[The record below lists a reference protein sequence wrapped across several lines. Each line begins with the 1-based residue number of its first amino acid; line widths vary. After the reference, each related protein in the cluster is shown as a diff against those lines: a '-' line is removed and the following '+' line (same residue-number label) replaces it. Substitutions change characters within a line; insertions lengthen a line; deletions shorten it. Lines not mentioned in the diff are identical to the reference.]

1 MSFISRECGPHPQ
14 CDNAAATSSQFQGAF
29 QVRELSIPIHEPTS
43 SESAPPEGEGGQG
56 TEPVLGRA
64 CCTSRCGYGAPVA
77 GEGTLLYWGGRGRAG
92 ERTSNCGSRAPP
104 KTLASPCVPPPL
116 APR

>member
-64 CCTSRCGYGAPVA
+64 CCTSRCGDGAPVA
-77 GEGTLLYWGGRGRAG
+77 GEGTLSLWWDRRRAG
-92 ERTSNCGSRAPP
+92 EDKAMWGAVAP
-104 KTLASPCVPPPL
+104 
-116 APR
+116 